1 MTIPYLSELL
11 VSRCEDIA
19 ETITEMMRVGAVPPN
34 GSKSALAWRL
44 YQAATLVADAYRVVP
59 KDGEEGSK

>member
-1 MTIPYLSELL
+1 MSETI
-11 VSRCEDIA
+11 IA

-44 YQAATLVADAYRVVP
+44 YQAATLVADAYRVVL
-59 KDGEEGSK
+59 KGGEEGAK